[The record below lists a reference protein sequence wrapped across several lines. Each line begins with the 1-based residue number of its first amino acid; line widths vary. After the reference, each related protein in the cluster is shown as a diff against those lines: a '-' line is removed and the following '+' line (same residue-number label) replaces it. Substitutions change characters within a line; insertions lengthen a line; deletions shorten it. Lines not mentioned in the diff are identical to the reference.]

1 MMGQHMKDIF
11 KKVLFQAKDFLSM
24 KNKITHMKVI
34 SKMDKSMVKVSKKHE
49 LKVMKV
55 LNFVNQVILCSDWDQ
70 AMVFLMYFIREI
82 QNKLTKDM
90 KGSFIQINQM
100 VKESWIFM
108 KMEM

>member
-70 AMVFLMYFIREI
+70 EMVFLMYFIREI

-108 KMEM
+108 KMEI